1 MDKFLACLGLCL
13 GLYAVIFLGCVPP
26 ARGEVPGRIV
36 SLAPSLTREIYD
48 LQEQDRLVGVTSFC
62 LKKARDESEVVGT
75 LTLLNIEKICALKP
89 DLVLA
94 SMDSNRKTA
103 VEKLQSLGIRV
114 EVFEGCESFTCMCS
128 EFVRLGALLG
138 REREAEGM
146 VDDIR
151 RQVNDLR
158 EKASRYPA
166 YRVFWQ
172 MGSSPL
178 VAAGDDTFTGE
189 LIRTAGCRNIFGQ
202 LPAKYPRVNV
212 ENVLTA
218 DPEVIFLVS
227 DMEGMQEHSALWS
240 RFNRISAVR
249 NGRLYALSADLV
261 CQPTPVMFLEALRTA
276 MAHLFSEQP

>member
-1 MDKFLACLGLCL
+1 MGKLLACLGIH
-13 GLYAVIFLGCVPP
+13 AFIVLGCIVP
-26 ARGEVPGRIV
+26 AQGEVPGRIV

-48 LQEQDRLVGVTSFC
+48 LREQDRLVGVTSFC
-62 LKKARDESEVVGT
+62 PREARKDCEVVGT

-94 SMDSNRKTA
+94 SMDSNRETA
-103 VEKLQSLGIRV
+103 VQKLKSLGIRV
-114 EVFEGCESFTCMCS
+114 EVFQGCESFTCMCS
-128 EFVRLGALLG
+128 EFVRLGTLLG

-146 VDDIR
+146 IADIR

-158 EKASRYPA
+158 EKASHGPA
-166 YRVFWQ
+166 FRVFWQ

-189 LIRTAGCRNIFGQ
+189 LIRAAGCRNIFGQ
-202 LPAKYPRVNV
+202 LPAKYPRVNI

-227 DMEGMQEHSALWS
+227 DMEGSQEQHALWS
-240 RFNRISAVR
+240 RFSRISAVR
-249 NGRLYALSADLV
+249 QGRVYPLSADLV
-261 CQPTPVMFLEALRTA
+261 CQPTPVMFLKALQTVVA
-276 MAHLFSEQP
+276 SLFPEQP

>member
-1 MDKFLACLGLCL
+1 MGKFLACL

-26 ARGEVPGRIV
+26 VRGEAPGRIV

-62 LKKARDESEVVGT
+62 PREAREACEVVGT

-94 SMDSNRKTA
+94 STDSNRETA
-103 VEKLQSLGIRV
+103 VEKLKSLGIRV
-114 EVFEGCESFTCMCS
+114 EVFQGCESFACMCS
-128 EFVRLGALLG
+128 EFVRLGFLLG
-138 REREAEGM
+138 RGREAERMAG
-146 VDDIR
+146 DIR

-158 EKASRYPA
+158 EKASRGPA

-178 VAAGDDTFTGE
+178 VAAGDGTFTGE
-189 LIRTAGCRNIFGQ
+189 IIRMAGCRNIFGQ

-212 ENVLTA
+212 ENVLAA

-227 DMEGMQEHSALWS
+227 DMEDAQEQHALWP
-240 RFNRISAVR
+240 RFSRISAVR
-249 NGRLYALSADLV
+249 QGRVYPLNADLV
-261 CQPTPVMFLEALRTA
+261 CQPTPAMFLKALQTA
-276 MAHLFSEQP
+276 VACLFPEQP

>member
-1 MDKFLACLGLCL
+1 MGKYLACLGIH
-13 GLYAVIFLGCVPP
+13 AFIFLGCILP
-26 ARGEVPGRIV
+26 AQGEVPGRIV

-62 LKKARDESEVVGT
+62 PAEARKEREVVGT

-94 SMDSNRKTA
+94 STDSNRETA
-103 VEKLQSLGIRV
+103 VDKLNSLGIRV
-114 EVFEGCESFTCMCS
+114 EVFQGCESFTCMCS

-138 REREAEGM
+138 REHEAQRM
-146 VDDIR
+146 VEDIR
-151 RQVNDLR
+151 RQVNELR
-158 EKASRYPA
+158 EKASRGPA

-178 VAAGDDTFTGE
+178 VAAGDNTFTGE
-189 LIRTAGCRNIFGQ
+189 LIRTAGGRNIFGQ
-202 LPAKYPRVNV
+202 LPAKYPRINV

-227 DMEGMQEHSALWS
+227 DMEGSQEHSALWS
-240 RFNRISAVR
+240 RFSRVSAVR
-249 NGRLYALSADLV
+249 QGRVYPLSADLV
-261 CQPTPVMFLEALRTA
+261 CQPTPVMFLKALHA
-276 MAHLFSEQP
+276 VVACLFPEQP